1 MARPLIFVLLLC
13 VAAGGVAA
21 FVQDEGPMER
31 REHRMGPPM
40 GPSSM
45 VVCKDHIF
53 ILTGVKLVKVDPDQM
68 KVVAELE
75 VAKPPMKKGGEE
87 EDK

>member
-1 MARPLIFVLLLC
+1 MVRPLILVMLLC
-13 VAAGGVAA
+13 VVAGGVAA
-21 FVQDEGPMER
+21 FVQEDQPTER

-53 ILTGVKLVKVDPDQM
+53 ILSGPKLLKVDPDQM

-75 VAKPPMKKGGEE
+75 VAKPPMKKGGED
-87 EDK
+87 EDR